1 LFEAYGQITQIIC
14 KKNNKMR
21 GQAFV
26 VFKEV
31 NEAVMARNSLN
42 NYPIF
47 GKPMKIEFSRKRSKV
62 AAYIQE

>member
-1 LFEAYGQITQIIC
+1 MQIVC

-31 NEAVMARNSLN
+31 NEAVMAKNSLSGF
-42 NYPIF
+42 PIF
-47 GKPMKIEFSRKRSKV
+47 GKNMKIEFAKKRSKLTV
-62 AAYIQE
+62 YGQQ